1 MKEAVSTEWSL
12 DEFYK
17 GYGDPAYQADM
28 ERLNDLADGLD
39 KSLQRARNMEAKE
52 GLLCVI
58 KAQEAFFLQFMRLDI
73 YTSMRQSAN
82 TTDSET
88 NANMAQIMKK
98 YAAATKSLVSIQKY
112 MAQIPNLEEVA
123 SSDPILEEYRFM
135 LLKNREQVSHLFSDE
150 MEEMIAK
157 MNLTGGSAWNQLFE
171 YLTSTVKVDYK
182 GEQITL
188 SAVRN
193 LAYDSDGAVRKEAYE
208 AELKAY
214 EKIQDSIAFSLN
226 NIKSQVN
233 MLCEARGYDSVLS
246 MTLEAS
252 NMSRKTLEAMLEAM
266 REYMPKFHE
275 YMRAKAKLLGHEN
288 GLPWYDLFAPVGSM
302 DKKYTIEEARD
313 YLVTSFR
320 DFSDDM
326 ADMMAEAFDNH
337 WIDFLPILGKV
348 GGAFCCNVGFLKQ
361 SRILTNYDYTF
372 GSVDTLAHELGH
384 AYHGMMI
391 ENNRV
396 LNQDYPMPLAETAS
410 TFNETHITKLALTKA
425 QGEEKLALLESLL
438 MNTTQI
444 ICDIYSRY
452 RFESQV
458 FDECRERRLMP
469 EDLKEIMLKAQKEAY
484 GDGLDP
490 AYLHPYMWACKGHY
504 YSERLSFYNFPY
516 AFGGLFAMGLYTQFE
531 KEGASFVPKYRRL
544 LKATTDHTIE
554 EVAAM
559 AGIDVTKKAFWRES
573 LEAFG
578 KLVDEFVA
586 LAEEESK

>member
-313 YLVTSFR
+313 YLVTSFS

-326 ADMMAEAFDNH
+326 ADMMVEAFDNH
-337 WIDFLPILGKV
+337 WIDFLPRPGKV

-559 AGIDVTKKAFWRES
+559 AGIDVTNKAFWRES

>member
-302 DKKYTIEEARD
+302 DKKYTIEEASD

-337 WIDFLPILGKV
+337 WIDFLPRPGKV

-559 AGIDVTKKAFWRES
+559 AGIDVTNKAFWRES

>member
-1 MKEAVSTEWSL
+1 M
-12 DEFYK
+12 
-17 GYGDPAYQADM
+17 
-28 ERLNDLADGLD
+28 
-39 KSLQRARNMEAKE
+39 
-52 GLLCVI
+52 
-58 KAQEAFFLQFMRLDI
+58 
-73 YTSMRQSAN
+73 
-82 TTDSET
+82 
-88 NANMAQIMKK
+88 
-98 YAAATKSLVSIQKY
+98 
-112 MAQIPNLEEVA
+112 
-123 SSDPILEEYRFM
+123 
-135 LLKNREQVSHLFSDE
+135 
-150 MEEMIAK
+150 
-157 MNLTGGSAWNQLFE
+157 
-171 YLTSTVKVDYK
+171 
-182 GEQITL
+182 
-188 SAVRN
+188 RN

-337 WIDFLPILGKV
+337 WIDFLPRPGKV

-559 AGIDVTKKAFWRES
+559 AGIDVTNKAFWRES